1 MMHSNSKELD
11 ASEYTFVVEY
21 EKGKEPAVSGA
32 TEILG
37 GRLVYVAFEGIRYNQ
52 LTPEEA
58 SVLSDFIGSD
68 GDRFFE
74 YCDNYDINPDD
85 VIEKLRGAI

>member
-11 ASEYTFVVEY
+11 ASEYTFIVEY

-37 GRLVYVAFEGIRYNQ
+37 GRLVYVAFEDIRDNQ

-68 GDRFFE
+68 EDEFLE
-74 YCDNYDINPDD
+74 YCASHCINSDDI
-85 VIEKLRGAI
+85 IEKLRTAI

>member
-37 GRLVYVAFEGIRYNQ
+37 GRLVYVAFEDIRGNQ

-68 GDRFFE
+68 EDEFFG
-74 YCDNYDINPDD
+74 YCADHGINPEDI
-85 VIEKLRGAI
+85 IEKLRSAI

>member
-1 MMHSNSKELD
+1 MMHSNKERG

-37 GRLVYVAFEGIRYNQ
+37 GRLVYVAFEDIRDNQ

-68 GDRFFE
+68 EDEFFG
-74 YCDNYDINPDD
+74 YCADHGINPEDI
-85 VIEKLRGAI
+85 IEKLRSAI